1 MPLFFPPLVK
11 GKAVLPFAANR
22 TPETAP
28 AMNEQPLIQI
38 RELWKR
44 YQRTWVLE
52 DVSFDV
58 SAGEVLLLAGANGAG
73 KSTLLRIL
81 ATAVRAEEGQAL
93 VDGLSLDENRASVRR
108 SVALLSHA
116 TYTYDFLTARENLEI
131 WSGHLPTPVD
141 DEEIDPI
148 LDRVGLLDRAGDP
161 VARFSAGMRKRLSFG
176 RVLLQAKSEMTRV
189 ILLDEPYEQ
198 LDRDGFSLVDSLAR
212 QWRSEG
218 RAIVLAT
225 HFIDRAVEVA
235 DRGLLL
241 RNGQIDFLGPA
252 RGVITR
258 LTEGGVS

>member
-1 MPLFFPPLVK
+1 
-11 GKAVLPFAANR
+11 
-22 TPETAP
+22 
-28 AMNEQPLIQI
+28 MNEQLIQI
-38 RELWKR
+38 RNLWKR

-58 SAGEVLLLAGANGAG
+58 ASGEVLLLAGANGAG

-81 ATAVRAEEGQAL
+81 ATAVQAEDGQTL
-93 VDGLSLDENRASVRR
+93 VNGLSLESQRLDVRR

-131 WSGHLPTPVD
+131 WNGHLPVPID
-141 DEEIDPI
+141 DAELDPI
-148 LDRVGLLDRAGDP
+148 LDRVSLLARKADQVG
-161 VARFSAGMRKRLSFG
+161 RFSAGMRKRLAFG
-176 RVLLQAKSEMTRV
+176 RVLLQAKSPATKV

-198 LDRDGFSLVDSLAR
+198 LDRDGFSLVDSLANE
-212 QWRSEG
+212 WRSEG
-218 RAIVLAT
+218 RAVVLAT

-258 LTEGGVS
+258 LTEGPAS